1 MSTSSAL
8 VGSLKDLM
16 GQAEARSSGSPIK
29 KELGKDAFLNLLVTQ
44 LRNQDPLK
52 PMEDHTFIAE
62 MAQFSALEQMQ
73 NLNKMLEAQNQFAAL
88 SQASGLIGKEVVL
101 LPPEDGAQTIQGTVS
116 EVRQQ
121 GGAVKVVVE
130 GEAYDAGWITSVAQA
145 GTQASKD

>member
-1 MSTSSAL
+1 MPTSSAL
-8 VGSLKDLM
+8 VGSLQDLL
-16 GQAEARSSGSPIK
+16 GQAEARNSKSPVK

-62 MAQFSALEQMQ
+62 MAQFSSLEQMQ

-88 SQASGLIGKEVVL
+88 SQASNLIGKEVVL
-101 LPPEDGAQTIQGTVS
+101 LPPGDGAQTVKGEVT

-121 GGAVKVVVE
+121 EGGIKVVV
-130 GEAYDAGWITSVAQA
+130 GGQAYDAGWITTVS
-145 GTQASKD
+145 QASAPKA